1 MKKYNKTLIF
11 SIFAFSGI
19 LLFSSCSSDSKE
31 RDAAEATSALVEGNE
46 KIVAFGH
53 VNAMSLLTNADYKS
67 IPKVN
72 TILGSVLGNWK
83 KGLEIDKPIYYAL
96 EAPFGHDATP
106 ETVYALINIKNQ
118 DSLSS
123 IISEMGYALEKEG
136 DISFH
141 QEDEVTF
148 GIRNKILII
157 ISKHGDYDG
166 KAKIK
171 EAFEQTTGDLSEETA
186 DGIVKQSGDIVSG
199 ISIERLLKTSNTE
212 LAKLSSDKKEEL
224 ENLVDNAFI
233 KTVANFKNGEATIEA
248 TNIFSEELKDKLF
261 FKDKNGNTLVSKLG
275 GGTPWMGIAM
285 NLDLRKGEDFLGTY
299 LPEAKK
305 RMMEGFPGEAK
316 FALLALGENPFS
328 KLFSGQTGAIFNGDA
343 KSTMGMQLEYNSFL
357 GLGPK
362 GDILQ
367 KLIDE
372 QFSVFGTKQG
382 DTYTLGELRVKS
394 TKKGIYAS
402 SGKENSGKLNLPSY
416 VKNFGEDSF
425 SMFIAF
431 EKMDIA
437 SMELDDEAKVLEI
450 LQYVTINAN
459 RDGAK
464 MVIAAKNKKV
474 NILKQATDFYAKQ
487 IMGKIDSMGV

>member
-1 MKKYNKTLIF
+1 MKKYNKTLIV

-31 RDAAEATSALVEGNE
+31 RDAAEATSALIHGNE
-46 KIVAFGH
+46 NIVVFGH
-53 VNAMSLLTNADYKS
+53 VGAMNILDNTGYKH

-72 TILGSVLGNWK
+72 TILGSVLSNWK

-106 ETVYALINIKNQ
+106 ETVYAIINIKNQ

-123 IISEMGYALEKEG
+123 IISEMGYDLEKDG

-141 QEDEVTF
+141 QEDDVTF
-148 GIRNKILII
+148 GIRNKLFII
-157 ISKHGDYDG
+157 ISKPGDYDG

-171 EAFEQTTGDLSEETA
+171 ETFELTEGDLSEGTA
-186 DGIVKQSGDIVSG
+186 NDIVEQSGDIVSG
-199 ISIERLLKTSNTE
+199 VDVSRLLNTSNTE
-212 LAKLSSDKKEEL
+212 LAKLPSDKKEEL
-224 ENLVDNAFI
+224 EGLVENAFI
-233 KTVANFKNGEATIEA
+233 KTVADFKNGEAVIQS
-248 TNIFSEELKDKLF
+248 TNLFSEELKDKLF

-285 NLDLRKGEDFLGTY
+285 NLDLRKGEDFLTNY
-299 LPEAKK
+299 LPDAKK
-305 RMMEGFPGEAK
+305 RLMGGLPNEAK

-328 KLFSGQTGAIFNGDA
+328 KLFSGQAGAIMNGDP
-343 KSTMGMQLEYNSFL
+343 KSTMGMELEYSSFL

-367 KLIDE
+367 KMVEE
-372 QFSVFGTKQG
+372 QFGAFGTKQG
-382 DTYTLGELRVKS
+382 DTYTMGTLRLKS
-394 TKKGIYAS
+394 NKQGIFVS
-402 SGKENSGKLNLPSY
+402 SGSSNFGKLNLPSY

-431 EKMDIA
+431 EKMDVA
-437 SMELDDEAKVLEI
+437 SMELEDEAKVIEI
-450 LQYVTINAN
+450 LQYVTINVN
-459 RDGAK
+459 RDGSK
-464 MVIAAKNKKV
+464 MVIAAKNKQV

-487 IMGKIDSMGV
+487 IMSKIDSMGV

>member
-31 RDAAEATSALVEGNE
+31 RDAAEATSALIEGNE

-53 VNAMSLLTNADYKS
+53 VNAMNILNNADYKS
-67 IPKVN
+67 IPKVS
-72 TILGSVLGNWK
+72 TILGSVLSNWK

-96 EAPFGHDATP
+96 EAPFGHDAAP

-123 IISEMGYALEKEG
+123 IISEMGYALEKDG

-141 QEDEVTF
+141 QEDDVTF
-148 GIRNKILII
+148 GIRNKLLII
-157 ISKHGDYDG
+157 ISKAGDYDG

-171 EAFEQTTGDLSEETA
+171 EAFNLTAGDLSEETA
-186 DGIVKQSGDIVSG
+186 DAIVNQSGDIVSG

-212 LAKLSSDKKEEL
+212 LTKLPADKKEEL
-224 ENLVDNAFI
+224 EGLVDNAFI

-275 GGTPWMGIAM
+275 GGTPWMGVAM
-285 NLDLRKGEDFLGTY
+285 NLDLRKGEDFLSTY
-299 LPEAKK
+299 LPGAKK
-305 RMMEGFPGEAK
+305 ELMEGFPGEAK
-316 FALLALGENPFS
+316 FALLALGENPLS
-328 KLFSGQTGAIFNGDA
+328 KLFSGQMGAIFNGDA
-343 KSTMGMQLEYNSFL
+343 KSTMGMELEFNSFL

-367 KLIDE
+367 KMIDE

-382 DTYTLGELRVKS
+382 DTYTLGELRIKS
-394 TKKGIYAS
+394 NKQGIFAA
-402 SGKENSGKLNLPSY
+402 SGKPNSGKMNLPSY

-431 EKMDIA
+431 EKMDVA
-437 SMELDDEAKVLEI
+437 SMELDDEAKVIEI
-450 LQYVTINAN
+450 LQYVTINVN

-487 IMGKIDSMGV
+487 IMSKIDSMGV